1 MIEQL
6 IQISKQ
12 LLPTG
17 RAFVAKLGGALYR
30 LFAGLVKSENK
41 AATDTDSILDSI
53 LPDNANFSAQD
64 ATEWEIRLGIISNS
78 SISLAD
84 RKAAILRKYN
94 HPSDIRA
101 RQSSGFLQDQLR
113 LAGYDVY
120 VFENTVPQTPQ
131 DLIGISGGLVAQM
144 GAFEFGQLEFNE
156 TGDGGVE
163 QIVNRINAT
172 QDATFVAGTLK
183 QTFFIGGNPLG
194 TFASVGANRKEDF
207 RQTVLRLKPAQS
219 VAYTLI
225 NYI

>member
-1 MIEQL
+1 MIDTI

-17 RAFVAKLGGALYR
+17 RAFFAKLGGVFHR
-30 LFAGLVKSENK
+30 LFAGLAKSEEQ
-41 AATDTDSILDSI
+41 AAVDTDSILDSI
-53 LPDNANFSAQD
+53 LPDNDGFSAQD

-78 SISLAD
+78 SVSLAD

-101 RQSSGFLQDQLR
+101 RQSAGFLEQQLR

-120 VFENTVPQTPQ
+120 VFENTIPETPQ
-131 DLIGISGGLVAQM
+131 DAASIAGTLTAQM

-156 TGDGGVE
+156 TEGSGIE
-163 QIVNRINAT
+163 QIVNRIDAA
-172 QDATFVAGTLK
+172 QDASFVAGTLK
-183 QTFFIGGNPLG
+183 QTFFIGGTPKG
-194 TFASVGANRKEDF
+194 IFATIDINRKEEF

-219 VAYTLI
+219 VAYTFI
-225 NYI
+225 NYE

>member
-1 MIEQL
+1 MIEQI

-17 RAFVAKLGGALYR
+17 RAFFAKLGGSLYR
-30 LFAGLVKSENK
+30 LFAGVAKSEEQ
-41 AATDTDSILDSI
+41 AANDTDSILDSI
-53 LPDNANFSAQD
+53 LPDNDGFSAQD
-64 ATEWEIRLGIISNS
+64 ATEWEIRLGIITNT

-101 RQSSGFLQDQLR
+101 RQSAGFLQEQLR

-120 VFENTVPQTPQ
+120 VFENLVPDTPENVAGIAGN
-131 DLIGISGGLVAQM
+131 LIAQM
-144 GAFEFGQLEFNE
+144 GAFEFGQLEFNQ
-156 TGDGGVE
+156 TAGSGIE
-163 QIVNRINAT
+163 QIANRIDAA
-172 QDATFVAGTLK
+172 QDASFIAGTLK

-194 TFASVGANRKEDF
+194 TFATVDIERKEDF

-219 VAYTLI
+219 VAYTFL